1 MTALDMT
8 EMVSSYP
15 EHVRKQVVEI
25 LSTGIV
31 NKTWLNNDD
40 ILYYL
45 SVAYMSPALRDAC
58 EEKLLQSVS
67 IVNCL
72 DALEIAN
79 AFELLRLKKETTQM
93 IAANLVELYHSES
106 FQNLR
111 VNSLEYMCNIGEIA
125 KHSDIFIALD
135 NWLQH
140 DHEIRLKDYCKMLE
154 IVQQQRSPHKCVDRK
169 RRYTTYHAMLM
180 SSAAKS
186 KNTVITAVFN
196 CDGDLVCHRKLFKS
210 TDIKDG
216 FSVACVQKDESDAP
230 YVFIS
235 SGKRVFRYDPMLNK
249 EETCASLNHTRND
262 SSLVA
267 FGDCVYAIGGHHNDS
282 DIHEIEEY
290 DTRQHNTK
298 ILKKKWKD
306 VSRIPDKI
314 KLHCAPCVVHDNTI
328 YIIGEKNEGQPTT
341 VVISFKPEGKLI
353 QIAAE
358 FPQQLSNCKVV
369 LHKSDIYICSSD
381 GIFLKFDTNT
391 NIFTSC
397 CDFPIKCRHFGMY
410 TEGDMIYTVCG
421 ASSNN
426 TVDQFEKD
434 EYDIDTNSW
443 KRKRNV
449 FCNLPIFGN
458 CDIKV
463 PSYTNVIP
471 FYDTPFKEI
480 RR

>member
-1 MTALDMT
+1 
-8 EMVSSYP
+8 
-15 EHVRKQVVEI
+15 
-25 LSTGIV
+25 
-31 NKTWLNNDD
+31 
-40 ILYYL
+40 
-45 SVAYMSPALRDAC
+45 
-58 EEKLLQSVS
+58 
-67 IVNCL
+67 
-72 DALEIAN
+72 
-79 AFELLRLKKETTQM
+79 
-93 IAANLVELYHSES
+93 
-106 FQNLR
+106 
-111 VNSLEYMCNIGEIA
+111 
-125 KHSDIFIALD
+125 
-135 NWLQH
+135 
-140 DHEIRLKDYCKMLE
+140 MLE
-154 IVQQQRSPHKCVDRK
+154 IVQQQRSPYKCVDRK

-186 KNTVITAVFN
+186 KNTVVTAVFN

-249 EETCASLNHTRND
+249 EETCASLNHTRID

-267 FGDCVYAIGGHHNDS
+267 FGDCVYAIGGHHNGS

-328 YIIGEKNEGQPTT
+328 YIIGEKNEGQAST

-358 FPQQLSNCKVV
+358 FPQQLSNCKAV

-426 TVDQFEKD
+426 IFDQFEKD

-443 KRKRNV
+443 KRNRNV
-449 FCNLPIFGN
+449 SCNLLIFGN

>member
-8 EMVSSYP
+8 EMVGSYP
-15 EHVRKQVVEI
+15 EHIRKQVVEI
-25 LSTGIV
+25 LRTGIV
-31 NKTWLNNDD
+31 NKKWLNSDD

-45 SVAYMSPALRDAC
+45 SVAYMSPALKDAC
-58 EEKLLQSVS
+58 EDKLLQSVS

-79 AFELLRLKKETTQM
+79 SFELLRLKKETTRM
-93 IAANLVELYHSES
+93 IAEKLEDLCHSDS

-111 VNSLEYMCNIGEIA
+111 VNSLEYICNIAEIA
-125 KHSDIFIALD
+125 KHSDIFKALD
-135 NWLQH
+135 TWLQY
-140 DHEIRLKDYCKMLE
+140 DHEVRLNDYCMMLE
-154 IVQQQRSPHKCVDRK
+154 IVEHQRSPHKYVDRK
-169 RRYTTYHAMLM
+169 RRYRTYHAMLM

-186 KNTVITAVFN
+186 KNTIVTAVFN

-235 SGKRVFRYDPMLNK
+235 SGKHVFRYDPMLNK
-249 EETCASLNHTRND
+249 EETIASLNHTRYE
-262 SSLVA
+262 SSLVSL
-267 FGDCVYAIGGHHNDS
+267 GDCVYVIGGHHNGS

-290 DTRQHNTK
+290 DNRQHNTK

-306 VSRIPDKI
+306 VSRIPDNI
-314 KLHCAPCVVHDNTI
+314 KLQSAPCITNNDTI
-328 YIIGEKNEGQPTT
+328 YIIGEKIGGQPST

-353 QIAAE
+353 QIVAE
-358 FPQQLSNCKVV
+358 FPQQLSSCKAV

-381 GIFLKFDTNT
+381 GIFLKFNTNT

-421 ASSNN
+421 TSGNN
-426 TVDQFEKD
+426 TVGQFEKD

-443 KRKRNV
+443 RRNRNV
-449 FCNLPIFGN
+449 SCTLPICGN

-463 PSYTNVIP
+463 PSYTNVVP

>member
-1 MTALDMT
+1 MTAMDKW
-8 EMVSSYP
+8 EIVSSFP
-15 EHVRKQVVEI
+15 EHVRIQVVQI
-25 LSTGIV
+25 LKTDIV
-31 NKTWLNNDD
+31 NKEWLNNDD
-40 ILYYL
+40 ILCYL
-45 SVAYMSPALRDAC
+45 AVASMSSKLKNAC
-58 EEKLLQSVS
+58 EEKLLDNLS

-72 DALEIAN
+72 DALEIAKTY
-79 AFELLRLKKETTQM
+79 ELLRLKKETIRM
-93 IAANLVELYHSES
+93 IAENLKDLCYSDS
-106 FQNLR
+106 FQILHE
-111 VNSLEYMCNIGEIA
+111 NSLEYMCNMEGIA
-125 KHSDIFIALD
+125 KHSDIFVALD
-135 NWLQH
+135 IWLQYN
-140 DHEIRLKDYCKMLE
+140 HEARLKDYCKMLE

-249 EETCASLNHTRND
+249 EETCASLNHTRID

-267 FGDCVYAIGGHHNDS
+267 FGDCVYAIGGHHNGS

-328 YIIGEKNEGQPTT
+328 YIIGEKNEGQAST

-358 FPQQLSNCKVV
+358 FPQQLSNCKAV

-426 TVDQFEKD
+426 IVDQFEKD

-449 FCNLPIFGN
+449 SCNLPIFGN

>member
-1 MTALDMT
+1 MTAMDKW
-8 EMVSSYP
+8 EIVSSFP
-15 EHVRKQVVEI
+15 EHVRIQVVQI
-25 LSTGIV
+25 LKTDIV
-31 NKTWLNNDD
+31 NKEWLNNDD
-40 ILYYL
+40 ILCYL
-45 SVAYMSPALRDAC
+45 AVASMSSKLKNAC
-58 EEKLLQSVS
+58 EEKLLDNLS

-72 DALEIAN
+72 DALEIAKTY
-79 AFELLRLKKETTQM
+79 ELLRLKKETIRM
-93 IAANLVELYHSES
+93 IAENLKDLCYSDS
-106 FQNLR
+106 FQILHE
-111 VNSLEYMCNIGEIA
+111 NSLEYMCNMEGIA
-125 KHSDIFIALD
+125 KHSDIFVALD
-135 NWLQH
+135 IWLQYN
-140 DHEIRLKDYCKMLE
+140 HEARLKDYCKMLE

-249 EETCASLNHTRND
+249 EETCASLNHTRID

-267 FGDCVYAIGGHHNDS
+267 FGDCVYAIGGHHNGS

-328 YIIGEKNEGQPTT
+328 YIIGEKNEGQAST

-358 FPQQLSNCKVV
+358 FPQQLSNCKAV

-397 CDFPIKCRHFGMY
+397 CDFPIKCRHFCMY

-426 TVDQFEKD
+426 IVDQFEKD

-443 KRKRNV
+443 KRNRNV
-449 FCNLPIFGN
+449 SCNLLIFGN